1 MKKFIKKIT
10 PLALYRA
17 YRAWKVAKFKNKS
30 AKEVFTE
37 IYNTNYWKSSES
49 ISGEGSE
56 MKQVAV
62 LIQELNQLIKNKQI
76 KTLLDIPC
84 GDFNWMRKVDLS
96 NVEYYGADIVESLI
110 KKNIEENKESQN
122 LRFEV
127 LDLMKDDLPKND
139 LIIVRDCL
147 VHLSYD
153 DIFKSIENIKK
164 SGSKYLFTTT
174 YPSHKTNFDIVTG
187 DWRRLNLLEKPFNFP
202 KPILIIN
209 ENCTEGNGEFSDK
222 SMLLWEI
229 NQL

>member
-1 MKKFIKKIT
+1 MKRFIKKIT

-30 AKEVFTE
+30 AKDVFTE
-37 IYNTNYWKSSES
+37 IYETNYWNSAES

-84 GDFNWMRKVDLS
+84 GDFNWMKKVDLS
-96 NVEYYGADIVESLI
+96 EVEYCGADIVESLV
-110 KKNIEENKESQN
+110 KKNTEENKDSKN

-127 LDLMKDDLPKND
+127 LDLMRDNLPKSD
-139 LIIVRDCL
+139 LIIVRACL

-174 YPSHKTNFDIVTG
+174 YPAHKINFDIVTG
-187 DWRRLNLLEKPFNFP
+187 DWRRLNLLEKPFSFP
-202 KPILIIN
+202 EPILVIN
-209 ENCTEGNGEFSDK
+209 ENCTEGNGEFADK

-229 NQL
+229 SQI